1 MLSALDLARRV
12 EAGELTPRAVFARCV
27 EAIAAREKDIG
38 AFVVYLDVWERAV
51 GALEDPGLTAPA
63 LGGPLA
69 SSRLRGLA
77 VAFKDI
83 FATADLPTQYG
94 SPIYA
99 DYRPRADAAAVAL
112 TRRAGGVV
120 IGKTVTTEMASMVP
134 AGTRNPHNLAHTPG
148 GSSSGSAAAVAAGMV
163 PLAFGTQTAGSVI
176 RPAAFCGTAGFKPS
190 YRLIP
195 LVGVKDVAW
204 HLDTAGLFGAGVADV
219 AFAAAEI
226 LQRDLRV
233 DHAAP
238 AAPRI
243 ALVRTH
249 LWPQASPA
257 MQNALETAARIAQ
270 AAGATVNDVT
280 LPKPLEDAYAA
291 QFIIQDYETF
301 RALAYEYDR
310 HRDLI
315 GHQLREQLDRGAAIS
330 ADTYDAARRTASRA
344 RQVFADT
351 MADHDVMLTPSTPG
365 AAPRGLEATGD
376 PAFNRLWTLLGTPCV
391 NVPGLFDSEGLPL
404 GIQIVGRFGRDKA
417 TLEAALFVEEAIKRK
432 VGS

>member
-27 EAIAAREKDIG
+27 EAIAARDKDIG

-63 LGGPLA
+63 LGGPLT
-69 SSRLRGLA
+69 SSRLRGLP

-94 SPIYA
+94 SPIFSGYQ
-99 DYRPRADAAAVAL
+99 PRADAAAVAM

-301 RALAYEYDR
+301 RALAFEYDR

-315 GHQLREQLDRGAAIS
+315 GKQLREQLDRGAAIS

-432 VGS
+432 ISA

>member
-1 MLSALDLARRV
+1 
-12 EAGELTPRAVFARCV
+12 
-27 EAIAAREKDIG
+27 
-38 AFVVYLDVWERAV
+38 
-51 GALEDPGLTAPA
+51 
-63 LGGPLA
+63 
-69 SSRLRGLA
+69 
-77 VAFKDI
+77 
-83 FATADLPTQYG
+83 
-94 SPIYA
+94 
-99 DYRPRADAAAVAL
+99 
-112 TRRAGGVV
+112 
-120 IGKTVTTEMASMVP
+120 
-134 AGTRNPHNLAHTPG
+134 
-148 GSSSGSAAAVAAGMV
+148 
-163 PLAFGTQTAGSVI
+163 
-176 RPAAFCGTAGFKPS
+176 
-190 YRLIP
+190 P

-291 QFIIQDYETF
+291 QFVIQDYETF

-315 GHQLREQLDRGAAIS
+315 GKQLREQLDRGAAIS
-330 ADTYDAARRTASRA
+330 ADTYDTARRTASRA

-432 VGS
+432 ISA